1 MTLSGWIQRNL
12 GANTPVSLRLFG
24 LVALLLVALA
34 LLFPAALARGFVA
47 GWIVAISAGM
57 GASILVHTHRLTRGR
72 WGEAARPTLERL
84 AATVPFVAILG
95 LVVILV
101 QPLVWPWADGSG
113 LAEKPD
119 VASLYLNPVL
129 FGVRTVVILAGW
141 SIVAILAAGFGPQG
155 RLASGFSIA
164 FYAISVHFA
173 SIDWIMSLEPHWSST
188 TFGAMFA
195 ITQIALA
202 LGLLVVADAGG
213 SPGPRDD
220 LAKLLLTAILG
231 LAYMQFMQFLVQWS
245 GNLPEKIAYYVLRG
259 EFVWRSVAILA
270 ALLAAS
276 AFAILS
282 RTALRRDAA
291 AMRIAADCAL
301 AFLVLFL
308 FFEFAP
314 PFRDPVSAF
323 FCLAAILGA
332 LAAMLA
338 LTMASMRSNDRSPL
352 APLRRE
358 VPR

>member
-1 MTLSGWIQRNL
+1 MNPSAWIQRNL

-24 LVALLLVALA
+24 LIALLLVALA
-34 LLFPAALARGFVA
+34 LVFPAAVARAFVA

-72 WGEAARPTLERL
+72 WGDAARPALEGL

-119 VASLYLNPVL
+119 VAALYLNPL
-129 FGVRTVVILAGW
+129 FFGVRAIVILAGW
-141 SIVAILAAGFGPQG
+141 SVIAILAAGFGPQG

-195 ITQIALA
+195 ITQLSLA
-202 LGLLVVADAGG
+202 LGLLVVTDAGR

-220 LAKLLLTAILG
+220 FAKLLLVTVLG
-231 LAYMQFMQFLVQWS
+231 LVYMQFMQYLVQWS
-245 GNLPEKIAYYVLRG
+245 GNLPEKVAYYVLRS
-259 EFVWRSVAILA
+259 EFPWQAVAILG

-282 RTALRRDAA
+282 RTKLRRDAA
-291 AMRIAADCAL
+291 YTKIAADCAL
-301 AFLVLFL
+301 AFVALFV

-314 PFRDPVSAF
+314 PFRDVASTL
-323 FCLAAILGA
+323 FCLVAILGA
-332 LAAMLA
+332 IGLMLVLTVGALAA
-338 LTMASMRSNDRSPL
+338 RSPVDRRAKQE
-352 APLRRE
+352 APR
-358 VPR
+358 